1 MTRVINREHRAG
13 PSDSH
18 SIRRC
23 FSSAFVSEENY
34 SGESFPSS
42 ENEILGFGLFSS
54 QRFWGIL
61 RGEISSV
68 APRFRSCE
76 HPQQSNW
83 HCVTLVFGISS
94 ISRRNHCTFNLLYSL
109 EIFTFC
115 DFLVASKT
123 LQSYFDG
130 NSHFSRGYSIISTFT
145 FSNSL
150 ALTVVENKKSYL
162 TLMLIATLFSFATV
176 HVELQNQNKA
186 FVVWRPQP
194 NPDVSIFS
202 PS

>member
-1 MTRVINREHRAG
+1 MLFLCLCFGGKLFLREFSVIRERDFRVWSFLFAALLGHFARGNFVCCAAFPLVRA
-13 PSDSH
+13 PAAIELALRH
-18 SIRRC
+18 
-23 FSSAFVSEENY
+23 
-34 SGESFPSS
+34 
-42 ENEILGFGLFSS
+42 FGLRYFIDFKAKPLHF
-54 QRFWGIL
+54 QLTLLTRNFHIL
-61 RGEISSV
+61 R
-68 APRFRSCE
+68 
-76 HPQQSNW
+76 
-83 HCVTLVFGISS
+83 
-94 ISRRNHCTFNLLYSL
+94 
-109 EIFTFC
+109 
-115 DFLVASKT
+115 FLVASKT